1 MLLRHKHEGSPCTD
15 PGSTFRIGRWVLC
28 RSDHRAT
35 GLVVLFDVDTG
46 GQVSYR
52 LAVASTEPIAFKGL
66 PWCFRGY
73 RTWLQ
78 GGRHGFDPWVG
89 RIPWRREWLP
99 NPVFLSGGSH
109 GQSSLA
115 GYSP

>member
-78 GGRHGFDPWVG
+78 GGDMGL
-89 RIPWRREWLP
+89 IP
-99 NPVFLSGGSH
+99 G
-109 GQSSLA
+109 LA
-115 GYSP
+115 GSPGEENGYPIQYSCLEDPMDRAA